1 MKIVA
6 KLGTVT
12 FIKLILLVTR
22 ELCKIYQTV
31 YSKVN
36 NNPYELFAC
45 SYTSIVKLQYNV
57 LQ

>member
-31 YSKVN
+31 YIFPVLPSK
-36 NNPYELFAC
+36 
-45 SYTSIVKLQYNV
+45 
-57 LQ
+57 

>member
-6 KLGTVT
+6 KLGTLT

-31 YSKVN
+31 YIFPVSGKKIIIVMGCL
-36 NNPYELFAC
+36 LFPTQA
-45 SYTSIVKLQYNV
+45 
-57 LQ
+57 